1 MSTATQQSK
10 SRQSLIPHQPQRSQ
24 TAIDAQ
30 QDTQDAVSEQNTTDT
45 SQTANISV
53 QPTKTVGTSAQS
65 AKTIGTNTQPA
76 SDGTRNV
83 NQKVSSSSDAHIG
96 LVDTRMAVADTQDVE
111 LSEAVRE
118 WHEPSSFRRTLLQQC
133 KDNPFQT
140 LISVMLTFFATLIV
154 ALFVSFSTS
163 VDARFASVDARFAS
177 VDARFTE
184 VNNEIK
190 DLRQDMNDGFAEIN
204 VKLAS
209 IITALNLTE
218 VVFAAEEG
226 RIIK

>member
-10 SRQSLIPHQPQRSQ
+10 SCQSLIPHQPQRQ
-24 TAIDAQ
+24 
-30 QDTQDAVSEQNTTDT
+30 
-45 SQTANISV
+45 
-53 QPTKTVGTSAQS
+53 
-65 AKTIGTNTQPA
+65 
-76 SDGTRNV
+76 
-83 NQKVSSSSDAHIG
+83 
-96 LVDTRMAVADTQDVE
+96 
-111 LSEAVRE
+111 
-118 WHEPSSFRRTLLQQC
+118 HEPSSFGRTLLQQC

-140 LISVMLTFFATLIV
+140 VVSVMLTFFATLIV
-154 ALFVSFSTS
+154 ALFVSFFTS

-177 VDARFTE
+177 VDARFVGIDDRFTE

-218 VVFAAEEG
+218 VVSAAEEG